1 MELPWT
7 RFAVGHPVVSD
18 EEAFAELLAQ
28 KTGQLHRQVRATGL
42 DKTGEQT
49 PSSRRLAKARRA
61 IAFEWVRVLYSIGN
75 RNRAHIGPFFYLV
88 QQGNPN
94 SNRFCC

>member
-1 MELPWT
+1 M
-7 RFAVGHPVVSD
+7 VSN

-49 PSSRRLAKARRA
+49 PSSRRLAKARGA

-75 RNRAHIGPFFYLV
+75 KKRAHIGPFFYLV
-88 QQGNPN
+88 RATGLEPARLR
-94 SNRFCC
+94 SGT